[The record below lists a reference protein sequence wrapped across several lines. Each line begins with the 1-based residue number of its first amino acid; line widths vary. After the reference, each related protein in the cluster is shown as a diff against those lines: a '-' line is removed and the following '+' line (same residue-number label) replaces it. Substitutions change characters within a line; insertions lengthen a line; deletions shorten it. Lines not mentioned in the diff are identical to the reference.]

1 MEQQRST
8 RSTVSRIGRI
18 IVKTVLFIFL
28 FIVLIVALVL
38 TPPVQNMLRTKAV
51 SYLEHTLKT
60 KVSIGKIYIGL
71 PKKVIIENVYL
82 EDRQKD
88 TLLTAGSLKADIA
101 LFKLI
106 KGEVDINSIEL
117 KNSTVKIKRQF
128 PDTIFNFQFI
138 IDEFSPAGSAKNT
151 SADTSASKI
160 AIRNVTLDK
169 IRLVFKDV
177 VTGNDAEAWLNHL
190 ETRIDLIDAE
200 HSVFDIPDATID
212 GLTARVYQSKPLAT
226 PEPVSKD
233 VAEATKPA
241 VFNLDLHKISLRHL
255 QFDYRNDVSALYST
269 IKLNSSDIVVNKL
282 DMANMLIDLDK
293 LSVDNIIANIHL
305 GKKEQAKVVVKEAA
319 KEVETRAEAGWR
331 VLAKEIRLTNNQL
344 KFDND
349 NLPVQKHGIDYAHL
363 AADSLT
369 LHADNFLLSLDSIG
383 GEITKAEVREK
394 SGFILKEFR
403 TKFLYSG
410 TETFLQDLYVKTPG
424 TEIKKDVAFRY
435 ASLDALQNDIG
446 NVYLDADIENSKIR
460 VGDILYFAPFL
471 SQQPAFANASTTWY
485 INSRVKGRISDL
497 RIEELQLQGL
507 KDTRVDISGRLA
519 GLPEMKNAVADLT
532 VRRISTS
539 KRDMA
544 LFMPAGAL
552 PKNIT
557 IPDQISVSG
566 RAKGNMAG
574 MNADLALRT
583 NLGTAFVKGTFK
595 DFSDTRKIQYNA
607 TIQTAAL
614 DLGTILQ
621 QKQNL
626 GPLTSSFTISG
637 KGADPKTA
645 KASLKG
651 KINSIVLKQYNY
663 RDVALSGSLVNQKAT
678 FTTSIVDPNI
688 HVSLAGEADISKEF
702 PAVSIDAMIDSLK
715 LQPLHLAPA
724 TTIYRAKIK
733 GNFPTT
739 DPDNLQGNLLIT
751 QSLLIREDQRLQLDT
766 IRLLA
771 GKNDAGQFIRLNS
784 DMVNAELKGRYKL
797 TELVYVFQNSIQS
810 YFAVQPP
817 TSVKKVQPYNFQLD
831 AFVFNSPA
839 IKSLIPGFERLDSIQ
854 FQSHFSD
861 TNGWTASLNAPVID
875 MGVNHVRMLTMQA
888 GTVDNKI
895 KATVG
900 LGHFVSGSSIE
911 LNNTTLNAI
920 LANNQLD
927 FALNI
932 KDRGLKDKYNVGGTL
947 RKQNDNNYTL
957 SLRPDSLLLNYQAWS
972 ISPNNK
978 LIIAGTKFNATDFT
992 LSQAGQQLKIS
1003 SQSAS
1008 LNAPLEAGFTNF
1020 KLSTLTGFVQ
1030 PDSTLA
1036 DGNINGKLTLIEFS
1050 SAPVFTGDLTVSDF
1064 RVRNDTVGNVHLM
1077 VNNKVSD
1084 TYHADITIQGRGNDV
1099 RLAGDYFP
1107 TNSNNNFD
1115 FVLDIRQMPLA
1126 TAQAFSAGSIK
1137 DASGSVNGKFTVKG
1151 TMKDPSIGGALNFNK
1166 ATFIVSEFNTY
1177 LSVDG
1182 EKLAVTEKGLQFND
1196 FVIKDSSGNQLRI
1209 NGTAATTNFSNYHF
1223 DLTVR
1228 ANNFQALNS
1237 TKKQNKKLYGQ
1248 LFFNTALNI
1257 KGTEELPVIDGRL
1270 VINEKTK
1277 LTIVLPQQEPGIV
1290 EREGVVAFV
1299 DKDAPLSDSLFMA
1312 EYDSLNKSGFTG
1324 MDISMIIEV
1333 NKEADLTM
1341 IIDEGN
1347 GDFLNVKGEALLT
1360 TSIDRSGKIIL
1371 SGTYELQS
1379 GSYELSFNFLRRKF
1393 EIQKGSKITWEGE
1406 PTDALLNVTA
1416 KYIATVAPLDLVKN
1430 QLSENITTNQRN
1442 TYLQKL
1448 PFDVMLKMEDELL
1461 HPKITFD
1468 IILPTDKNYVVG
1480 PEIITNVRTRLD
1492 QLRQDEGEMNKQ
1504 IFSLLLLNRFVAENP
1519 FASSSGS
1526 LSAATLAR
1534 NSVSKL
1540 MTEQLNRLAADL
1552 VKGVDINFNVQSSE
1566 DYTTGER
1573 QDRTDLNVGLSK
1585 RLLNDRLTVTVG
1597 SNFELEG
1604 PENSTQQATNIAG
1617 DVALDYKLSS
1627 DGRYMLRG
1635 YRKNE
1640 YQGVIDG
1647 YIIETGVGFLITVDY
1662 NRFRQIFMSSKKR
1675 QKRQQR
1681 AYSADS
1687 GGQNQTQE
1695 KRAE

>member
-8 RSTVSRIGRI
+8 KSTVSRIGRI
-18 IVKTVLFIFL
+18 VVKTVLFIILFL
-28 FIVLIVALVL
+28 LLIVALVL
-38 TPPVQNMLRTKAV
+38 VPPVQNLLRKKAV
-51 SYLEHTLKT
+51 SYLENTLNT
-60 KVSIGKIYIGL
+60 KISIGKIYIGL
-71 PKKVIIENVYL
+71 PKKVVIEDVYL

-101 LFKLI
+101 IFKLI
-106 KGEVDINSIEL
+106 KGEVDIKSIEL
-117 KNSTVKIKRQF
+117 KNSTVKIKREL
-128 PDTIFNFQFI
+128 PDTVFNFQFI
-138 IDEFSPAGSAKNT
+138 VDEFSPTKTKKPNT
-151 SADTSASKI
+151 DSSTSKI
-160 AIRNVTLDK
+160 AIRNVSLDK

-177 VTGNDAEAWLNHL
+177 ITGNDAEAWLDHL
-190 ETRIDLIDAE
+190 DTKIDAIDPDR
-200 HSVFDIPDATID
+200 SAFDIPGITIS
-212 GLTARVYQSKPLAT
+212 GLTARVYQSKPLVT
-226 PEPVSKD
+226 PEPASKD
-233 VAEATKPA
+233 IAEASQPA
-241 VFNLDLHKISLRHL
+241 DLDLNLDKISLHDL
-255 QFDYRNDVSALYST
+255 QFDYRNDVSALYSD
-269 IKLNSSDIVVNKL
+269 IKLNNSDIVVNRL
-282 DMANMLIDLDK
+282 DLNNMLIDLDK
-293 LSVDNIIANIHL
+293 FSVENIIANIRL
-305 GKKEQAKVVVKEAA
+305 GKKEQAKIIAKEAA
-319 KEVETRAEAGWR
+319 KEVETRAKVGWR
-331 VLAKEIRLTNNQL
+331 VLANEIRLTNNTL

-349 NLPVQKHGIDYAHL
+349 NLPSQQHGIDYAHL

-369 LHADNFLLSLDSIG
+369 LHADAFVFSLDSIR
-383 GEITKAEVREK
+383 GEITRAEVKEK
-394 SGFILKEFR
+394 SGFILEELR

-424 TEIKKDVAFRY
+424 TEIKKGLAVRY
-435 ASLDALQNDIG
+435 ASLEALQKDIG
-446 NVYLDADIENSKIR
+446 NIYVDAEIENSRIR
-460 VGDILYFAPFL
+460 VADVLYFAPFL
-471 SQQPAFANASTTWY
+471 RQQPAFANASATWH

-497 RIEELQLQGL
+497 RIEALQLQGL
-507 KDTRVDISGRLA
+507 KDTRIDIIGRLA

-539 KRDMA
+539 KTDMA
-544 LFMPAGAL
+544 LFMPADAL

-557 IPDQISVSG
+557 IPDQVSISG
-566 RAKGNMAG
+566 KAKGNMAG

-583 NLGTAFVKGTFK
+583 NLGTALVKGR
-595 DFSDTRKIQYNA
+595 FSDFTDTKKIKYNA
-607 TIQTAAL
+607 TIQTVAL

-626 GPLTSSFTISG
+626 GPVTSSFTVNG

-645 KASLKG
+645 EATIKG
-651 KINSIVLKQYNY
+651 TINSIVLKQYNY
-663 RDVALSGSLVNQKAT
+663 RDVDLKGSLANQQVT

-688 HVSLAGEADISKEF
+688 DMSLTGEADISKEF
-702 PAVSIDAMIDSLK
+702 PAVSLEGMIDSLK
-715 LQPLHLAPA
+715 LQPLNLADA

-733 GNFPTT
+733 GNFPVT

-751 QSLLIREDQRLQLDT
+751 QSLMIRDKQRLQLDT
-766 IRLLA
+766 VKLFA
-771 GKNDAGQFIRLNS
+771 GKTDTSQFIRLNS
-784 DMVNAELKGRYKL
+784 DMVNAELNGKYKL
-797 TELVYVFQNSIQS
+797 TELAYVFQNSIQP
-810 YFAVQPP
+810 YFAVQPA
-817 TSVKKVQPYNFQLD
+817 TSVTKVQPYDFRLD

-854 FQSHFSD
+854 FKSHFSD
-861 TNGWTASLNAPVID
+861 RNGWTASLNAPVID
-875 MGVNHVRMLTMQA
+875 MGVNSIRKLTMQA
-888 GTVDNKI
+888 GTVNDKI
-895 KATVG
+895 NVNAV
-900 LGHFVSGSSIE
+900 LGHFHSGSSIE
-911 LNNTTLNAI
+911 LNNTTLNAT
-920 LANNQLD
+920 LANNQAD
-927 FALNI
+927 FALNV
-932 KDRGLKDKYNVGGTL
+932 KDYELKDKYNVGGIL
-947 RKQNDNNYTL
+947 RKQNNNNYTL
-957 SLRPDSLLLNYQAWS
+957 SLNPDSLLLNYQAWN
-972 ISPNNK
+972 ISPDNK
-978 LIIAGTKFNATDFT
+978 LVIARKKFNATDFT
-992 LSQAGQQLKIS
+992 LSHEGQQLKIS

-1008 LNAPLEAGFTNF
+1008 LDAPLEAAFTNF

-1036 DGNINGKLTLIEFS
+1036 DGDINGKLTLLEIA
-1050 SAPVFTGDLTVSDF
+1050 SAPVFTGDLTINEF
-1064 RVRNDTVGNVHLM
+1064 RVRNDTVGNVHLV
-1077 VNNKVSD
+1077 VNNKVSN
-1084 TYHADITIQGRGNDV
+1084 TYHAEVTVKGRGNDV
-1099 RLAGDYFP
+1099 SLAGDYFP
-1107 TNSNNNFD
+1107 TNKNNNFD
-1115 FVLDIRQMPLA
+1115 FVLDIRQMPMA

-1151 TMKDPSIGGALNFNK
+1151 TMKDPSIGGALNFNR
-1166 ATFIVSEFNTY
+1166 ATFVISQFNTY

-1182 EKLAVTEKGLQFND
+1182 EKLAVTEKGLQFDD
-1196 FVIKDSSGNQLRI
+1196 FIIKDSLGNQLRI
-1209 NGTAATTNFSNYHF
+1209 NGIAATSNFSNYNF

-1257 KGTEELPVIDGRL
+1257 KGTEVLPVIDGRL

-1299 DKDAPLSDSLFMA
+1299 DKDAPLSDSLFKA
-1312 EYDSLNKSGFTG
+1312 EYDSLNKTAFTG

-1333 NKEADLTM
+1333 NKEADLTLV
-1341 IIDEGN
+1341 IDEGN

-1360 TSIDRSGKIIL
+1360 TSVDRSGKIFL

-1406 PTDALLNVTA
+1406 PTDAVVDVAA

-1468 IILPTDKNYVVG
+1468 IILPTNKNYVVG
-1480 PEIITNVRTRLD
+1480 PEIITNVRTRLE

-1519 FASSSGS
+1519 FASSGGS
-1526 LSAATLAR
+1526 LSASTLAR

-1552 VKGVDINFNVQSSE
+1552 VKGVDINFNIQSSE

-1604 PENSTQQATNIAG
+1604 PQNSPQQATNIAG
-1617 DVALDYKLSS
+1617 DVAIDYKLSS

-1635 YRKNE
+1635 FRKNE

-1647 YIIETGVGFLITVDY
+1647 YIIETGIGFLITVDY
-1662 NRFRQIFMSSKKR
+1662 NQFRQIFLSSKKR
-1675 QKRQQR
+1675 QRRQQR
-1681 AYSADS
+1681 AFSTDAS
-1687 GGQNQTQE
+1687 QTRATTTEQE
-1695 KRAE
+1695 KK

>member
-1 MEQQRST
+1 
-8 RSTVSRIGRI
+8 
-18 IVKTVLFIFL
+18 
-28 FIVLIVALVL
+28 
-38 TPPVQNMLRTKAV
+38 
-51 SYLEHTLKT
+51 
-60 KVSIGKIYIGL
+60 
-71 PKKVIIENVYL
+71 
-82 EDRQKD
+82 
-88 TLLTAGSLKADIA
+88 
-101 LFKLI
+101 
-106 KGEVDINSIEL
+106 
-117 KNSTVKIKRQF
+117 
-128 PDTIFNFQFI
+128 
-138 IDEFSPAGSAKNT
+138 
-151 SADTSASKI
+151 
-160 AIRNVTLDK
+160 
-169 IRLVFKDV
+169 
-177 VTGNDAEAWLNHL
+177 
-190 ETRIDLIDAE
+190 
-200 HSVFDIPDATID
+200 
-212 GLTARVYQSKPLAT
+212 
-226 PEPVSKD
+226 
-233 VAEATKPA
+233 
-241 VFNLDLHKISLRHL
+241 
-255 QFDYRNDVSALYST
+255 
-269 IKLNSSDIVVNKL
+269 
-282 DMANMLIDLDK
+282 
-293 LSVDNIIANIHL
+293 
-305 GKKEQAKVVVKEAA
+305 
-319 KEVETRAEAGWR
+319 
-331 VLAKEIRLTNNQL
+331 
-344 KFDND
+344 
-349 NLPVQKHGIDYAHL
+349 
-363 AADSLT
+363 
-369 LHADNFLLSLDSIG
+369 
-383 GEITKAEVREK
+383 
-394 SGFILKEFR
+394 
-403 TKFLYSG
+403 
-410 TETFLQDLYVKTPG
+410 
-424 TEIKKDVAFRY
+424 
-435 ASLDALQNDIG
+435 
-446 NVYLDADIENSKIR
+446 
-460 VGDILYFAPFL
+460 
-471 SQQPAFANASTTWY
+471 
-485 INSRVKGRISDL
+485 
-497 RIEELQLQGL
+497 
-507 KDTRVDISGRLA
+507 
-519 GLPEMKNAVADLT
+519 
-532 VRRISTS
+532 
-539 KRDMA
+539 
-544 LFMPAGAL
+544 
-552 PKNIT
+552 
-557 IPDQISVSG
+557 
-566 RAKGNMAG
+566 
-574 MNADLALRT
+574 
-583 NLGTAFVKGTFK
+583 
-595 DFSDTRKIQYNA
+595 
-607 TIQTAAL
+607 
-614 DLGTILQ
+614 
-621 QKQNL
+621 
-626 GPLTSSFTISG
+626 
-637 KGADPKTA
+637 
-645 KASLKG
+645 
-651 KINSIVLKQYNY
+651 
-663 RDVALSGSLVNQKAT
+663 
-678 FTTSIVDPNI
+678 
-688 HVSLAGEADISKEF
+688 
-702 PAVSIDAMIDSLK
+702 
-715 LQPLHLAPA
+715 
-724 TTIYRAKIK
+724 
-733 GNFPTT
+733 
-739 DPDNLQGNLLIT
+739 
-751 QSLLIREDQRLQLDT
+751 
-766 IRLLA
+766 
-771 GKNDAGQFIRLNS
+771 
-784 DMVNAELKGRYKL
+784 
-797 TELVYVFQNSIQS
+797 
-810 YFAVQPP
+810 
-817 TSVKKVQPYNFQLD
+817 
-831 AFVFNSPA
+831 
-839 IKSLIPGFERLDSIQ
+839 
-854 FQSHFSD
+854 
-861 TNGWTASLNAPVID
+861 
-875 MGVNHVRMLTMQA
+875 
-888 GTVDNKI
+888 
-895 KATVG
+895 
-900 LGHFVSGSSIE
+900 
-911 LNNTTLNAI
+911 
-920 LANNQLD
+920 
-927 FALNI
+927 
-932 KDRGLKDKYNVGGTL
+932 
-947 RKQNDNNYTL
+947 
-957 SLRPDSLLLNYQAWS
+957 
-972 ISPNNK
+972 
-978 LIIAGTKFNATDFT
+978 
-992 LSQAGQQLKIS
+992 
-1003 SQSAS
+1003 
-1008 LNAPLEAGFTNF
+1008 
-1020 KLSTLTGFVQ
+1020 
-1030 PDSTLA
+1030 
-1036 DGNINGKLTLIEFS
+1036 
-1050 SAPVFTGDLTVSDF
+1050 
-1064 RVRNDTVGNVHLM
+1064 
-1077 VNNKVSD
+1077 
-1084 TYHADITIQGRGNDV
+1084 
-1099 RLAGDYFP
+1099 
-1107 TNSNNNFD
+1107 
-1115 FVLDIRQMPLA
+1115 MPLA

-1209 NGTAATTNFSNYHF
+1209 NGTAATTNFSNYNF

-1552 VKGVDINFNVQSSE
+1552 VKGVDINFNIQSSE